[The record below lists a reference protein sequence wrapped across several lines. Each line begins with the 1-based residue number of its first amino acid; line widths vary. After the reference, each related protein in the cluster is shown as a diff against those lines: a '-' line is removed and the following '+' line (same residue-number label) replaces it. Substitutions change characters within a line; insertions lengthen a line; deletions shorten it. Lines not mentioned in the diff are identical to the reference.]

1 MCTCIVFA
9 LIIALAASRAVWND
23 VKKTDKVMWS
33 HDAGSVARFSL
44 SKMSSCRSSW
54 KKKTPTKKDEVL
66 VRDVEPKQKMCLCVR
81 TGWTA
86 VVISDLKESR
96 KVEIKLWWENP
107 AASVHELQ
115 TMAITFGLNPSQ
127 CRINGKSFKKQSS
140 LFFFFF
146 CFNCKEEATT
156 PLRSTFPSFS
166 INIRPKLKDLQHAG
180 SRPQMVNDCQKMC

>member
-1 MCTCIVFA
+1 MWRKRTKSCGRTMQE
-9 LIIALAASRAVWND
+9 ASLVSHFRKWAV
-23 VKKTDKVMWS
+23 VGQ
-33 HDAGSVARFSL
+33 AG
-44 SKMSSCRSSW
+44 

-127 CRINGKSFKKQSS
+127 CRINGQSFKKQSS

-156 PLRSTFPSFS
+156 PLRSTFP
-166 INIRPKLKDLQHAG
+166 LQHAG